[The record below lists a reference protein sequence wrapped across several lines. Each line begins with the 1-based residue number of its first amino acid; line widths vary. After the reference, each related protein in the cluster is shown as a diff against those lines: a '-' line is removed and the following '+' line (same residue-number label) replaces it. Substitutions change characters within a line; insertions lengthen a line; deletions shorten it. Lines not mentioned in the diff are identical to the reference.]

1 MFESRRRNPF
11 RFTWHVPH
19 FSRYGAPPTSI
30 HTGPLV
36 RLLFVCYE
44 FLEHQAYVLCVKYGA
59 IGMFYALSRV
69 GLEYLVLTQYLL
81 LPIAFYAYVLL
92 CVKCSCIG
100 IIGYG

>member
-1 MFESRRRNPF
+1 MLASVFESRRRNPF

-36 RLLFVCYE
+36 RLFFVCYE

-59 IGMFYALSRV
+59 IGTFYALSTV
-69 GLEYLVLTQYLL
+69 ILEYLVLTH
-81 LPIAFYAYVLL
+81 
-92 CVKCSCIG
+92 
-100 IIGYG
+100 

>member
-1 MFESRRRNPF
+1 MSTRRGKNPY

-30 HTGPLV
+30 RTGPLV
-36 RLLFVCYE
+36 RLFFVCYE
-44 FLEHQAYVLCVKYGA
+44 FLEHQAYVKYGA
-59 IGMFYALSRV
+59 IGTFYALSTVRLV
-69 GLEYLVLTQYLL
+69 YLVLTHYLL

-100 IIGYG
+100 IIGWIGD